1 MSGRNHRVDIVI
13 FTDHTVKKDRAS
25 QLNRFFKR
33 RSKFFALCHTE
44 RSASKC
50 FCKLAV
56 IDLTASVLCMENH
69 MPLAVFDLNGE
80 NAIADA
86 MQGKVKGTVITA

>member
-1 MSGRNHRVDIVI
+1 MKMQEMID
-13 FTDHTVKKDRAS
+13 K
-25 QLNRFFKR
+25 
-33 RSKFFALCHTE
+33 
-44 RSASKC
+44 
-50 FCKLAV
+50 KLAV